1 MNQKRGRG
9 RPGGGG
15 GGGGGGGQR
24 RPHQQLGT
32 GRSLDSNGP
41 EVKLR
46 GTAHQIFDRY
56 CQLARD
62 ANASGDRVAAENFL
76 QHAEHYY
83 RVLLA
88 NGALPPRTNGQP
100 GQPGANPEQQGG
112 QQPQGAMGESMAQH
126 EPESQSESGMD
137 GGMGMGGG
145 GDEQPA

>member
-9 RPGGGG
+9 RPG

-62 ANASGDRVAAENFL
+62 ANAAGDRVAAENFL

-83 RVLLA
+83 RMLLA
-88 NGALPPRTNGQP
+88 NGALPPRPNGQP
-100 GQPGANPEQQGG
+100 QQPNANPEQPGG
-112 QQPQGAMGESMAQH
+112 QQQQNAMAEPMPQQEPDNQMDIGMG
-126 EPESQSESGMD
+126 
-137 GGMGMGGG
+137 GGMGGSMGG
-145 GDEQPA
+145 GDEQPT